1 MPGKCYKIKVD
12 ANDTLTINETY
23 DKSASAFLSE
33 KLISGHFVPVFEGNG
48 VDHMNFNFTDLSS
61 ELLQPGDE
69 IAVFDGGI
77 CVGTAIISKENL
89 QKKTVSVAASAFVNP
104 DFNGFTEGN
113 NFTLKLWK
121 SNYGK
126 EYTIQAE
133 LVKGPVNFRRHETA
147 FLNLEKYLITS
158 AGDIVIHEKPSL
170 KCYPNPFMEE
180 ISIEVFLPESSVLSV
195 EIIAQDGRL
204 VRQLTGYKQTPQGV
218 HLYKWD
224 GTNGQNATVAAGLY
238 YLKISTDNHE
248 LRHKIIFNK

>member
-1 MPGKCYKIKVD
+1 M
-12 ANDTLTINETY
+12 
-23 DKSASAFLSE
+23 LSE

-77 CVGTAIISKENL
+77 CVGTAIISKEDL
-89 QKKTVSVAASAFVNP
+89 QKKAVSVAASAFVNP
-104 DFNGFTEGN
+104 DVNGFTEGN

-121 SNYGK
+121 SKNGK

-133 LVKGPVNFRRHETA
+133 LVKGPVNFRKHETA
-147 FLNLEKYLITS
+147 FLNLEKYVITD
-158 AGDIVIHEKPSL
+158 AGDILIQEKPGL
-170 KCYPNPFMEE
+170 KCYPNPFSEE
-180 ISIEVFLPESSVLSV
+180 VSIEVFMPESSVLTV

-204 VRQLTGYKQTPQGV
+204 VRQLAGNKQVPQGMQ
-218 HLYKWD
+218 LFKWD
-224 GTNGQNATVAAGLY
+224 GTNSQNGTVASGLY
-238 YLKISTDNHE
+238 YLKISTEKHE